1 MQAES
6 SNAEFLL
13 KKTRKRREHMKKTV
27 RVAHRASNYI
37 TSIVLSGI
45 IAVCVGFF
53 LYGSGL
59 YLHGDAI
66 YAQLYKLD
74 AVANSMREG
83 ALFPLYARDWYNGYE
98 IFRYAP
104 PTVYILI
111 VMLSGIFNA
120 DFHISI
126 CIFYGVMAFVSMMG
140 FFLFGVKQRKIVAAF
155 FAGAAYLLLP
165 STFMAVILEGN
176 LDIVMG
182 LALIPGILYF
192 LHSFITWK
200 NRLAILPFSALF
212 CLLVLSHYILAIAF
226 GGVLALYIIV
236 NMMAVKEW
244 KFGFA
249 AIGNI
254 LLLYVVMGYFLYPAL
269 SGGLLSKPHS
279 SQWDVELSLGIP
291 VLAVAVIGLVT
302 TDRKRFAG
310 FFLTIAFCVLSFSVM
325 EPVRKLISSPTLQR
339 SYWYLI
345 SITAI
350 LLFTLLL
357 WDRLRIFFLLIA
369 LCVMVGEGIP
379 LMLSMQEGGYALQDS
394 EALIDDYLLAE
405 AASWTDNRIALM
417 DMATLGA
424 FPQWF
429 FSRQD
434 VDTMFGWDYEYA
446 LTARNQMALNEAFF
460 DGFYDYMFDRLLLY
474 GNDTAVIL
482 KSLLEEGAYENLTAA
497 AGRNGYEVVAEN
509 ENAIVFKQTS
519 VESAYGV
526 ITHYENLAIGDNAY
540 YIGYI
545 YPSFGYGASS
555 CIEDYTI
562 EELAQYHK
570 LYLSGFTYREK
581 EKAENMLKELSAK
594 GTEVYIDM
602 QHIPVNN
609 VTGKNEFMDA
619 YAQFVQFV
627 EDFPVLENSNGN
639 QFKLDFYA
647 GSYPVWD
654 TVYVSGCEDVVKET
668 VYEDKSH
675 LVYWGQNHD
684 PNVTFMG
691 FNLVYYYLTTHN
703 QDLKR
708 FLDEE
713 MSLSSEELPQP
724 DIVPIQIE
732 RDSTRIT
739 VHAQNDNVN
748 CNIAGVDMLEADRI
762 ITMQENLFVV
772 NQGDTT
778 LRIVHTGHREGMA
791 LSIFGIIILGIMW
804 IAIYVLLENNE
815 TYSEK

>member
-1 MQAES
+1 M
-6 SNAEFLL
+6 
-13 KKTRKRREHMKKTV
+13 KTTV
-27 RVAHRASNYI
+27 RVVHRASNYI
-37 TSIVLSGI
+37 TSMVLSVV
-45 IAVCVGFF
+45 IAACVGFF

-74 AVANSMREG
+74 AVAGSMREG
-83 ALFPLYARDWYNGYE
+83 ALFPLYAGNWYNGYE
-98 IFRYAP
+98 IFRFSP
-104 PTVYILI
+104 PTVYII
-111 VMLSGIFNA
+111 VVMLSGIFDA
-120 DFHISI
+120 DFHIGI
-126 CIFYGVMAFVSMMG
+126 CIFYGIMAFVSMMG
-140 FFLFGVKQRKIVAAF
+140 FFLFGVKQRKVVAAF
-155 FAGAAYLLLP
+155 FAGIAFLLLP
-165 STFMAVILEGN
+165 STFTAVILEGS

-182 LALIPGILYF
+182 LALIPLTLYF

-200 NRLAILPFSALF
+200 NRLAILPFSVMM

-226 GGVLALYIIV
+226 GGVLVIYLIFYAIA
-236 NMMAVKEW
+236 MKEW
-244 KFGFA
+244 KFESA
-249 AIGNI
+249 AIGNM
-254 LLLYVVMGYFLYPAL
+254 LLLYAVMGYFLYPAL
-269 SGGLLSKPHS
+269 SGGLLSRPHS

-291 VLAVAVIGLVT
+291 ILVIAILGLVT

-310 FFLTIAFCVLSFSVM
+310 FFLTIVFCVLSFSVM

-345 SITAI
+345 SITAV

-369 LCVMVGEGIP
+369 LCVMVGEGVP
-379 LMLSMQEGGYALQDS
+379 LMMSLQEGDYALQDS
-394 EALIDDYLLAE
+394 ETLIDDYLLAE

-424 FPQWF
+424 FPQWYF
-429 FSRQD
+429 ARQG
-434 VDTMFGWDYEYA
+434 VDSMFGWDYENA
-446 LTARNQMALNEAFF
+446 LTVRNQTSLNEAFF

-509 ENAIVFKQTS
+509 ENVIVFKQTV

-526 ITHYENLAIGDNAY
+526 ITNYENLAIGENAY
-540 YIGYI
+540 YISYI

-562 EELAQYHK
+562 EELSQYRK
-570 LYLSGFTYREK
+570 VYLSGFTYREK
-581 EKAENMLKELSAK
+581 EKAENMLKELSVK

-609 VTGKNEFMDA
+609 ITGKNEFMGA
-619 YAQFVQFV
+619 YAQFVQFF
-627 EDFPVLENSNGN
+627 EDFPVLENNNGN
-639 QFKLDFYA
+639 QFKLDFKA
-647 GSYPVWD
+647 GSYSVWD
-654 TVYVSGCEDVVKET
+654 TVYVSGCEDVIKET
-668 VYEDKSH
+668 AYEDKSH

-713 MSLSSEELPQP
+713 MSLSSEDLPQP
-724 DIVPIQIE
+724 VIVPIQLE
-732 RDSTRIT
+732 RDSGKIT
-739 VHAQNDNVN
+739 VHAQDDRVN
-748 CNIAGVDMLEADRI
+748 CNIAGVDTLESDRI
-762 ITMQENLFVV
+762 VTTQENLFVV

-778 LRIVHTGHREGMA
+778 LRIIHTGHREGMF
-791 LSIFGIIILGIMW
+791 LSIIGIIMLGIMW
-804 IAIYVLLENNE
+804 IAIYVLLETKE
-815 TYSEK
+815 TYSKDEM

>member
-1 MQAES
+1 
-6 SNAEFLL
+6 
-13 KKTRKRREHMKKTV
+13 MKKTV
-27 RVAHRASNYI
+27 RVVHRVSNYI
-37 TSIVLSGI
+37 TSVVLSVV
-45 IAVCVGFF
+45 IAACVGVF
-53 LYGSGL
+53 LYVSGL
-59 YLHGDAI
+59 YLHGDAV

-74 AVANSMREG
+74 AVAASMREG
-83 ALFPLYARDWYNGYE
+83 VLFPLYAGSWYNGYE
-98 IFRYAP
+98 IFRFSSPA
-104 PTVYILI
+104 VYII
-111 VMLSGIFNA
+111 VVMLSDIFDA

-126 CIFYGVMAFVSMMG
+126 CIFYGIMAFVSMMG

-155 FAGAAYLLLP
+155 FTGIAFLLLP
-165 STFMAVILEGN
+165 TTFTAAILEGS

-182 LALIPGILYF
+182 LALIPGVLYF

-200 NRLAILPFSALF
+200 NRLAIVPFSAMM
-212 CLLVLSHYILAIAF
+212 CLLVLAHYTLAIAF
-226 GGVLALYIIV
+226 GGVLVIYLVIYAI
-236 NMMAVKEW
+236 AVKEW
-244 KFGFA
+244 KFNVA

-269 SGGLLSKPHS
+269 SGGLLTRPHS

-291 VLAVAVIGLVT
+291 VLVIAIIGLVT

-310 FFLTIAFCVLSFSVM
+310 FFLTIVFCVLSLSVM

-345 SITAI
+345 SITAV

-357 WDRLRIFFLLIA
+357 WERLRILFLLIA
-369 LCVMVGEGIP
+369 LCVMVGEGVP
-379 LMLSMQEGGYALQDS
+379 LMLSLQEGDYALQDS

-424 FPQWF
+424 FPQWYF
-429 FSRQD
+429 ARQG
-434 VDTMFGWDYEYA
+434 VDSMFGWDYENA
-446 LTARNQMALNEAFF
+446 QTVRNQTALNEAFF
-460 DGFYDYMFDRLLLY
+460 DGFNDYTFDRLLLY
-474 GNDTAVIL
+474 GNDTVVIL

-509 ENAIVFKQTS
+509 ENVIVFKATA

-526 ITHYENLAIGDNAY
+526 VTNYENLAIGDSAY
-540 YIGYI
+540 YISYI
-545 YPSFGYGASS
+545 YPSFGYGASA

-562 EELAQYHK
+562 EELSQYHK

-619 YAQFVQFV
+619 YAQFVQFI
-627 EDFPVLENSNGN
+627 EDFPVLENDNGN
-639 QFKLDFYA
+639 QFKLDFQVGRY
-647 GSYPVWD
+647 SVWD
-654 TVYVSGCEDVVKET
+654 TVYVSGCEDVIKET
-668 VYEDKSH
+668 AYEDKSH

-691 FNLVYYYLTTHN
+691 FNLIYYYLTTHN

-713 MSLSSEELPQP
+713 MSLSSEDLPQP
-724 DIVPIQIE
+724 AIVPIQVE
-732 RDSTRIT
+732 RDSARIT
-739 VHAQNDNVN
+739 VRSQEDCVN
-748 CNIAGVDMLEADRI
+748 CNIAGVDSLESDRI
-762 ITMQENLFVV
+762 IAKQENMFVV

-778 LRIVHTGHREGMA
+778 LRIVHTGHREGMF
-791 LSIFGIIILGIMW
+791 LSILGIIILGIMW
-804 IAIYVLLENNE
+804 IAVYVLLENNE
-815 TYSEK
+815 T

>member
-1 MQAES
+1 
-6 SNAEFLL
+6 
-13 KKTRKRREHMKKTV
+13 MKKTV
-27 RVAHRASNYI
+27 RVVHRVSNYI
-37 TSIVLSGI
+37 TSVILSVA
-45 IAVCVGFF
+45 IAACVGVF
-53 LYGSGL
+53 LYVSGL
-59 YLHGDAI
+59 YLHGAAV

-74 AVANSMREG
+74 AVAASMREG
-83 ALFPLYARDWYNGYE
+83 TLFPLYAGNWYNGYE
-98 IFRYAP
+98 IFRFSSPA
-104 PTVYILI
+104 VYII
-111 VMLSGIFNA
+111 VVMLSGIFDT

-126 CIFYGVMAFVSMMG
+126 CIFYGIMAFISMMG
-140 FFLFGVKQRKIVAAF
+140 FFLFGVKQRKVMAAF
-155 FAGAAYLLLP
+155 FAGIAFLLLP
-165 STFMAVILEGN
+165 TTFTAAILEGS
-176 LDIVMG
+176 LDIIMG
-182 LALIPGILYF
+182 LALIPGVLYF
-192 LHSFITWK
+192 LYCFITWK
-200 NRLAILPFSALF
+200 NRLAIVPFSAMM
-212 CLLVLSHYILAIAF
+212 CLLILSHYTLAIAF
-226 GGVLALYIIV
+226 GGVLVIYLIFYAI
-236 NMMAVKEW
+236 AVKEW

-269 SGGLLSKPHS
+269 SGGLLTKPHS

-291 VLAVAVIGLVT
+291 ILVIAIIGLVT

-310 FFLTIAFCVLSFSVM
+310 FFLTIVFCILSLSVM
-325 EPVRKLISSPTLQR
+325 EPVRKLIASPTLQR

-345 SITAI
+345 SITAV
-350 LLFTLLL
+350 LLFTLLM
-357 WDRLRIFFLLIA
+357 WERLRFLFLLAA
-369 LCVMVGEGIP
+369 LYVMVGEGAP
-379 LMLSMQEGGYALQDS
+379 LMMSLQEGDYALRDS

-405 AASWTDNRIALM
+405 AASWTDNRIAFM

-424 FPQWF
+424 FPQWYF
-429 FSRQD
+429 ARQG
-434 VDTMFGWDYEYA
+434 VDSMFGWDYESA
-446 LTARNQMALNEAFF
+446 LTAQNQISLNEAFF

-482 KSLLEEGAYENLTAA
+482 KFLLEKGAYENLTAA

-509 ENAIVFKQTS
+509 ENVVVFKETE
-519 VESAYGV
+519 VESTYGV

-540 YIGYI
+540 YISYI
-545 YPSFGYGASS
+545 YPSFGEGASA

-562 EELAQYHK
+562 EELSQYHK

-581 EKAENMLKELSAK
+581 EKAENMLKELSTK

-609 VTGKNEFMDA
+609 ITGKNEFMDA

-639 QFKLDFYA
+639 QFKLSFQA

-691 FNLVYYYLTTHN
+691 FNLIYYYLTTHN

-713 MSLSSEELPQP
+713 LSLTSDDLPQP
-724 DIVPIQIE
+724 DIVPVQVE
-732 RDSTRIT
+732 RNSARVI
-739 VHAQNDNVN
+739 VHAQDDNVN
-748 CNIAGVDMLEADRI
+748 CNIAGVDALEADRI
-762 ITMQENLFVV
+762 ITKQENMLVV

-778 LRIVHTGHREGMA
+778 LRIVHTGHREGKF
-791 LSIFGIIILGIMW
+791 LSILGIVILGIMW
-804 IAIYVLLENNE
+804 IAVYVLLENNE
-815 TYSEK
+815 T

>member
-1 MQAES
+1 
-6 SNAEFLL
+6 
-13 KKTRKRREHMKKTV
+13 MKKTV
-27 RVAHRASNYI
+27 RVVHRVSNYI
-37 TSIVLSGI
+37 TSVVLSVV
-45 IAVCVGFF
+45 IAACVGVF
-53 LYGSGL
+53 LYVSGL
-59 YLHGDAI
+59 YLHGDAV

-74 AVANSMREG
+74 AVAASMREG
-83 ALFPLYARDWYNGYE
+83 ALFPLYAGSWYNGYE
-98 IFRYAP
+98 IFRFSSPA
-104 PTVYILI
+104 VYII
-111 VMLSGIFNA
+111 VVMLSGIFDA

-126 CIFYGVMAFVSMMG
+126 CIFYGIMAFISMMG

-155 FAGAAYLLLP
+155 FTGIAFLLLP
-165 STFMAVILEGN
+165 TTFTAAILEGS

-182 LALIPGILYF
+182 LALIPGVLYF

-200 NRLAILPFSALF
+200 NRLAIVPFSAMM
-212 CLLVLSHYILAIAF
+212 CLLVLAHYTLAIAF
-226 GGVLALYIIV
+226 GGVLVIYLVIYAI
-236 NMMAVKEW
+236 AVKEW
-244 KFGFA
+244 KFNVA

-269 SGGLLSKPHS
+269 SGGLLTRPHS

-291 VLAVAVIGLVT
+291 VLVIAIIGLVT

-310 FFLTIAFCVLSFSVM
+310 FFLTIVFCVLSLSVM

-345 SITAI
+345 SITAV

-357 WDRLRIFFLLIA
+357 WERLRILFLLIA
-369 LCVMVGEGIP
+369 LCVMVGEGVP
-379 LMLSMQEGGYALQDS
+379 LMLSLQEGDYALQDS

-424 FPQWF
+424 FPQWYF
-429 FSRQD
+429 ARQG
-434 VDTMFGWDYEYA
+434 VDSMFGWDYENA
-446 LTARNQMALNEAFF
+446 QTVRNQTALNEAFF
-460 DGFYDYMFDRLLLY
+460 DGFNDYTFDRLLLY
-474 GNDTAVIL
+474 GNDTVVIL
-482 KSLLEEGAYENLTAA
+482 KSLLEEGAYANLIAA

-509 ENAIVFKQTS
+509 ENVIVFKATA

-526 ITHYENLAIGDNAY
+526 VTNYENLAIGDSAY
-540 YIGYI
+540 YISYI
-545 YPSFGYGASS
+545 YPSFGYGASA

-562 EELAQYHK
+562 EELSQYHK

-619 YAQFVQFV
+619 YAQFVQFI
-627 EDFPVLENSNGN
+627 EDFPVLENENGN
-639 QFKLDFYA
+639 QFKLDFQA
-647 GSYPVWD
+647 GRYSVWD
-654 TVYVSGCEDVVKET
+654 TVYVSGCEDVIKET
-668 VYEDKSH
+668 AYEDKSH

-691 FNLVYYYLTTHN
+691 FNLIYYYLTTHN

-713 MSLSSEELPQP
+713 MSLSSEDLPQP
-724 DIVPIQIE
+724 AIVPIQVE
-732 RDSTRIT
+732 RDSARIT
-739 VHAQNDNVN
+739 VRSQEDRVN
-748 CNIAGVDMLEADRI
+748 CNIAGVDSLESDRI
-762 ITMQENLFVV
+762 ITKQENMFVV
-772 NQGDTT
+772 NQGNTT
-778 LRIVHTGHREGMA
+778 LRIVHTGHREGMF
-791 LSIFGIIILGIMW
+791 LSILGIIILGIMW
-804 IAIYVLLENNE
+804 IAVYVLLENNE
-815 TYSEK
+815 T

>member
-1 MQAES
+1 
-6 SNAEFLL
+6 
-13 KKTRKRREHMKKTV
+13 MKSTV

-37 TSIVLSGI
+37 TSIILSVVIAAGVGI
-45 IAVCVGFF
+45 F
-53 LYGSGL
+53 LYGSGF
-59 YLHGDAI
+59 YLHGDAV

-74 AVANSMREG
+74 AVAASMREG
-83 ALFPLYARDWYNGYE
+83 ALYPLYVGDWYNGYE
-98 IFRYAP
+98 IFRYSP
-104 PTVYILI
+104 PTVYIAI
-111 VMLSGIFNA
+111 NMISDIFDA
-120 DFHISI
+120 DFHIGI
-126 CIFYGVMAFVSMMG
+126 CIGYGIMAFISMMG
-140 FFLFGVKQRKIVAAF
+140 FFLFGVKQRKIVASF
-155 FAGAAYLLLP
+155 FAGIAFLLLP
-165 STFMAVILEGN
+165 STFTAVILEGS
-176 LDIVMG
+176 LDIAMG

-200 NRLAILPFSALF
+200 NRLAVLPFSAMM

-226 GGVLALYIIV
+226 GGVLVIYLIFYAI
-236 NMMAVKEW
+236 AVKEW
-244 KFGFA
+244 KFEA
-249 AIGNI
+249 SAIGNI

-269 SGGLLSKPHS
+269 SGGLLTRAYS
-279 SQWDVELSLGIP
+279 SQWDVDLSLGIP
-291 VLAVAVIGLVT
+291 ILVIAILGLIT
-302 TDRKRFAG
+302 TDKKRFAG
-310 FFLTIAFCVLSFSVM
+310 FFLTIVFCVLSFSIM

-345 SITAI
+345 SITAV
-350 LLFTLLL
+350 LFITLLS
-357 WDRLRIFFLLIA
+357 WERLRLFFLLIA

-379 LMLSMQEGGYALQDS
+379 LVLSMQEGDYALRED
-394 EALIDDYLLAE
+394 ETLIDNYLLAE
-405 AASWTDNRIALM
+405 AAAWTDNRVALM

-424 FPQWF
+424 FPQWYF
-429 FSRQD
+429 ACQD
-434 VDTMFGWDYEYA
+434 VDSMFGWDYENA
-446 LTARNQMALNEAFF
+446 QTVRNQMALNEAFF

-482 KSLLEEGAYENLTAA
+482 KSLLEEGAYENLIAA

-509 ENAIVFKQTS
+509 ENVIVFKETA

-526 ITHYENLAIGDNAY
+526 ITHYENLAIGDNSY
-540 YIGYI
+540 YISYI
-545 YPSFGYGASS
+545 YPSFGYGASA
-555 CIEDYTI
+555 CIEDYTV
-562 EELAQYHK
+562 EELSQYHK

-609 VTGKNEFMDA
+609 ITGKNEFMDA

-627 EDFPVLENSNGN
+627 ENFPVLENSNGN
-639 QFKLDFYA
+639 QFKLDFQA

-691 FNLVYYYLTTHN
+691 FNLIYYYLTTHN

-713 MSLSSEELPQP
+713 LSLSSEELPQP
-724 DIVPIQIE
+724 VIVPIQVE
-732 RDSTRIT
+732 RDSARIT
-739 VHAQNDNVN
+739 VHAQDDNVN
-748 CNIAGVDMLEADRI
+748 CNIAGVDALEADRI
-762 ITMQENLFVV
+762 ITTQEDLLVV

-778 LRIVHTGHREGMA
+778 LRIVHTGHREGMI
-791 LSIFGIIILGIMW
+791 LSILGIVILGIMW

-815 TYSEK
+815 TNSEK

>member
-1 MQAES
+1 
-6 SNAEFLL
+6 
-13 KKTRKRREHMKKTV
+13 MKKTV
-27 RVAHRASNYI
+27 RVVHRVSNYI
-37 TSIVLSGI
+37 TSVVLSVV
-45 IAVCVGFF
+45 IAACVGVF
-53 LYGSGL
+53 LYVSGL
-59 YLHGDAI
+59 YLHGDAV

-74 AVANSMREG
+74 AVAASMREG
-83 ALFPLYARDWYNGYE
+83 AMFPLYAGNWYNGYE
-98 IFRYAP
+98 IFRFSS
-104 PTVYILI
+104 PTVYII
-111 VMLSGIFNA
+111 VVMLSGIFDA
-120 DFHISI
+120 DFHIGI
-126 CIFYGVMAFVSMMG
+126 CIFYGIMAFVSMMG

-155 FAGAAYLLLP
+155 FAGIAFLLLP
-165 STFMAVILEGN
+165 STFTAVILEGS

-182 LALIPGILYF
+182 LALIPVILYF
-192 LHSFITWK
+192 LHSFVTWK
-200 NRLAILPFSALF
+200 NRLAILPFSAMM
-212 CLLVLSHYILAIAF
+212 CLLVLAHYTLSIAF
-226 GGVLALYIIV
+226 GGVLIIYLIIYAI
-236 NMMAVKEW
+236 AVKEW
-244 KFGFA
+244 KYNVA

-269 SGGLLSKPHS
+269 SGGLLTRPHS

-291 VLAVAVIGLVT
+291 VLVIAIIGLVT

-310 FFLTIAFCVLSFSVM
+310 FFLTIVFCVLSLSVM

-345 SITAI
+345 SITAV

-357 WDRLRIFFLLIA
+357 WERLRILFLLIA
-369 LCVMVGEGIP
+369 LCVMVGEGVP
-379 LMLSMQEGGYALQDS
+379 LMLSLQEGDYALQDS

-424 FPQWF
+424 FPQWYF
-429 FSRQD
+429 ARQG
-434 VDTMFGWDYEYA
+434 VDSMFGWDYESA
-446 LTARNQMALNEAFF
+446 LTAQNQTSLNEAFF

-474 GNDTAVIL
+474 GNDTAVVL

-497 AGRNGYEVVAEN
+497 AGRNGYDVVAEN
-509 ENAIVFKQTS
+509 ENVIVFKATA

-526 ITHYENLAIGDNAY
+526 VTNYENLAIGDSAY
-540 YIGYI
+540 YISYI
-545 YPSFGYGASS
+545 YPSFGYGASA

-562 EELAQYHK
+562 EELSQYHK

-581 EKAENMLKELSAK
+581 EKAENMLKELSTK

-609 VTGKNEFMDA
+609 ITGKNEFMDA

-627 EDFPVLENSNGN
+627 EDFPVLENDNGN
-639 QFKLDFYA
+639 QFKLDFQA
-647 GSYPVWD
+647 GRYSVWD
-654 TVYVSGCEDVVKET
+654 TVYVSGCEDVIKET
-668 VYEDKSH
+668 AYEDKSH

-691 FNLVYYYLTTHN
+691 FNLIYYYLTTHN

-713 MSLSSEELPQP
+713 MSLSSEDLPQP
-724 DIVPIQIE
+724 AIVPIQVE
-732 RDSTRIT
+732 RDSARIT
-739 VHAQNDNVN
+739 VRSQGDRVN
-748 CNIAGVDMLEADRI
+748 CNIAGVDSLESDRI
-762 ITMQENLFVV
+762 ITKQENMFVV

-778 LRIVHTGHREGMA
+778 LRIVHTGHREGMF
-791 LSIFGIIILGIMW
+791 LSILGIIILGIMW
-804 IAIYVLLENNE
+804 IAVYVLLENNE
-815 TYSEK
+815 T